1 MTATTTDRL
10 DGLASSTAVKGPC
23 KAASTTNLTLSG
35 EQTVN
40 GVSIVADD
48 RVLVTGQTDGTE
60 NGIYVAST
68 GAWRRAKDFSSN
80 NDVREGTQ
88 VRVSRGTYAGLWV
101 VTNTTAITF
110 DTTSITISADPT
122 VVPAANLATTIHAA
136 TSKTTPVDA
145 DELGLWD
152 SVALAL
158 KKLTWEN
165 LKTTLASTFLPLAGG
180 TMTGNLTV
188 TKASPDVVINK
199 AAAGQANRLLG
210 YTNGVAR
217 WAMTLGSTA
226 DESGADAGS
235 ELTFNAY
242 TDAGAFIDFPLI
254 IYRAAGG
261 LVVSTRGIRSSSATG
276 AIGYA
281 TGAGGAVT
289 QATSK
294 ATGVTL
300 DKASGQITMNNAA
313 LGAGTIV
320 SFVLTDSAIA
330 AGDVLVLNHI
340 SGGTPGSYTL
350 NARCAAGSATI
361 DVRNN
366 TAGSLSEAIVIAFA
380 VIKAVAA

>member
-10 DGLASSTAVKGPC
+10 DGLASSTAIKGPC

-300 DKASGQITMNNAA
+300 NKASGQITMNNAA

>member
-10 DGLASSTAVKGPC
+10 DGLASTTATKGPC

-48 RVLVTGQTDGTE
+48 RVLVTGQTDGRE
-60 NGIYVAST
+60 NGVYVAATSV
-68 GAWRRAKDFSSN
+68 WRRAKDFSSN

-88 VRVSRGTYAGLWV
+88 VRVSRGTNAGLWV

-122 VVPAANLATTIHAA
+122 VVTAANLATTIHAA
-136 TSKTTPVDA
+136 TSKATPVDA

-158 KKLTWEN
+158 KKLTWAN

-188 TKASPDVVINK
+188 TKASPDISVNK
-199 AAAGQANRLLG
+199 AASGQASRVLG
-210 YTNGVAR
+210 YMGGVVR
-217 WAMTLGSTA
+217 WGIELGNTSS
-226 DESGADAGS
+226 EAGS
-235 ELTFNAY
+235 NAGSDLAFYAY
-242 TDAGAFIDFPLI
+242 TDAGAFIDSPLTI
-254 IYRAAGG
+254 FRAAGG

-281 TGAGGAVT
+281 TGAGGTVT
-289 QATSK
+289 QATNK

-300 DKASGQITMNNAA
+300 NKVSGQITMNNAA
-313 LGAGTIV
+313 LAAATIV

-330 AGDVLVLNHI
+330 AGDVLILNHI

-350 NARCAAGSATI
+350 NAQCAGGSATI
-361 DVRNN
+361 NVRNN

>member
-48 RVLVTGQTDGTE
+48 RVLATGQTDGTE

-88 VRVSRGTYAGLWV
+88 VRVSRGTNAGLWV
-101 VTNTTAITF
+101 VTNTSAITF

-136 TSKTTPVDA
+136 TSKATPVDA

-158 KKLTWEN
+158 KKLTWAN

-330 AGDVLVLNHI
+330 AGDVLILNHI